1 MIATCRARDRLA
13 QSVAPVPPPAATGG
27 VSEGFGD
34 RTERLE
40 AARTAATG
48 LGMGRPGGPGVP
60 TGTGG
65 KAGAARLKLLLLNSP
80 SH

>member
-48 LGMGRPGGPGVP
+48 LGMG
-60 TGTGG
+60 
-65 KAGAARLKLLLLNSP
+65 AIAKLAKPLNVESVHAP
-80 SH
+80 HFRQDFKCH